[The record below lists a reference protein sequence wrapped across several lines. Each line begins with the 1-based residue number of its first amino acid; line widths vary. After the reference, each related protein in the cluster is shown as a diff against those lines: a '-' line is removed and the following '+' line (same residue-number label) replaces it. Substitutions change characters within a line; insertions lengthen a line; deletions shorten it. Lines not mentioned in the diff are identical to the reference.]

1 MTQSAPSAV
10 PPQARSVAPDT
21 HADLPAERL
30 DDQQSDHP
38 QRHRQQ
44 AGAQTQAERRDAGA
58 PGAKPR
64 KQRDAHLDNAKF
76 FGVILVVCGH
86 VLEDLRDATG
96 AHALYLF
103 IYMFHMPLFIVLA
116 GHFSRSFTFSAGKAR
131 KLITSLAVPYIVFE
145 VAFASYRWLLG
156 VADKPTVSLLD
167 PYFVT
172 WFLIA
177 LFVWRLS
184 TPVWQQL
191 RWPIGVA
198 VAISVLSGTAAL
210 PTTMDLYRM
219 LGLLPFFVIGLMLKP
234 EHFELLKRPR
244 ARVVGAVVLVG
255 GLVMANIVHRRMTT
269 EWALWRMGFGDLHVS
284 NLTGSVMRL
293 GMLLTGAILV
303 AAFLA
308 VVPTRHTWY
317 TRLGGATMYAYLLHG
332 FGTKLMEAR
341 GWYDPA
347 WLHTVPGVAVAMAAA
362 AGFAVL
368 LMTEPVRRVT
378 RWAVSPALAWVF
390 TRPGTYIGPPRS
402 GA

>member
-1 MTQSAPSAV
+1 MTQIAPSVV
-10 PPQARSVAPDT
+10 PPHVRSVAPDT
-21 HADLPAERL
+21 DADHEH
-30 DDQQSDHP
+30 Q
-38 QRHRQQ
+38 
-44 AGAQTQAERRDAGA
+44 RRDDAA
-58 PGAKPR
+58 PR
-64 KQRDAHLDNAKF
+64 KRRDAHLDNAKF

-131 KLITSLAVPYIVFE
+131 KLITSLAVPYIIFE
-145 VAFASYRWLLG
+145 VAFAYYRWLLG

-234 EHFELLKRPR
+234 EHFELLKRPMVR
-244 ARVVGAVVLVG
+244 LAGALVLVG
-255 GLVMANIVHRRMTT
+255 GLVVANIVHRRMTT
-269 EWALWRMGFGDLHVS
+269 EWALWRMGFDDLHVS
-284 NLTGSVMRL
+284 NFTGSVMRL
-293 GMLLTGAILV
+293 GMLLAGAILV

-308 VVPTRHTWY
+308 VVPGRHSWY

-332 FGTKLMEAR
+332 FGTKLMEAK

-368 LMTEPVRRVT
+368 LMTAPVRRVT
-378 RWAVSPALAWVF
+378 RWAVSPAIAWIF
-390 TRPGTYIGPPRS
+390 TRPGTYAGTPRTGP
-402 GA
+402 

>member
-1 MTQSAPSAV
+1 MTQSPPRSAPQVFV
-10 PPQARSVAPDT
+10 PPPIER
-21 HADLPAERL
+21 PAG
-30 DDQQSDHP
+30 QP
-38 QRHRQQ
+38 N
-44 AGAQTQAERRDAGA
+44 GTG
-58 PGAKPR
+58 KPR

-76 FGVILVVCGH
+76 FGVVLVVCGH
-86 VLEDLRDATG
+86 VLEDLRDVGG

-131 KLITSLAVPYIVFE
+131 KLITGLAVPYVIFE
-145 VAFASYRWLLG
+145 VAFSYYRWLLG
-156 VADKPTVSLLD
+156 VTDKPAVSLLD

-198 VAISVLSGTAAL
+198 VAISVLSGTADL
-210 PTTMDLYRM
+210 PSTMDLYRM

-244 ARVVGAVVLVG
+244 VRVAGALVLVG
-255 GLVMANIVHRRMTT
+255 GLIVAGLVHRRMAT
-269 EWALWRMGFGDLHVS
+269 EWALWRRGFADLHVS
-284 NLTGSVMRL
+284 NLTGGVMRL
-293 GMLLTGAILV
+293 GMLLAGVTLV

-308 VVPTRHTWY
+308 VVPKRRTWY

-332 FGTKLMEAR
+332 FVLKLIEAR
-341 GWYDPA
+341 GWYDPS
-347 WLHTVPGVAVAMAAA
+347 WLHTIPGVAVAMAGAT
-362 AGFAVL
+362 GLAVL
-368 LMTEPVRRVT
+368 LMTAPVRRVT
-378 RWAVSPALAWVF
+378 RWAVSPTLDWAF
-390 TRPGTYIGPPRS
+390 TKPGTYVGPTTGPATGPAAGPAAGPPVARAAGPPRK